1 MGDRIEI
8 APELLEYVNG
18 GALGFNPEAG
28 GTYTMIGQF
37 TGKTFSGVSLANV
50 MEICKYAANIPNTL
64 EGEEQIIAYAIQNH
78 YINP

>member
-8 APELLEYVNG
+8 APELLDYVNG

-37 TGKTFSGVSLANV
+37 TGKKFTGVTLANA
-50 MEICKYAANIPNTL
+50 MEIAKYSATIPNTL
-64 EGEEQIIAYAIQNH
+64 EGEEQIIAYALQNH
-78 YINP
+78 YI